1 MGIAPFLFQF
11 TGFLH
16 QQPITNSIELI

>member
-1 MGIAPFLFQF
+1 MGLAPFLCHF
-11 TGFLH
+11 TGFLY